1 MKQPMLMSSSNSVS
15 SSDSSE
21 PKEIKNSL
29 LLSRLPASPLLHQ
42 RQTPL
47 MPPRPIAS
55 TSLDHLWSKQEK
67 LETLELRLFALE
79 DSERRFEHRLQLL
92 EQPEEKDDDY
102 MQLYITLLDQ
112 YNALKADY
120 KQKEEGY
127 QQQIDQ
133 LTLELERSKKK
144 EEEEE
149 EAYYREEDGYLM
161 FDSTSISG
169 EITHYRVKIP
179 DIPSPHFH
187 FQSSHLHMTLSKGL
201 NPNAPEWKRK

>member
-1 MKQPMLMSSSNSVS
+1 MES
-15 SSDSSE
+15 
-21 PKEIKNSL
+21 
-29 LLSRLPASPLLHQ
+29 
-42 RQTPL
+42 
-47 MPPRPIAS
+47 
-55 TSLDHLWSKQEK
+55 
-67 LETLELRLFALE
+67 RLFALE

-112 YNALKADY
+112 YNTLKADY
-120 KQKEEGY
+120 KQKEKGY

-133 LTLELERSKKK
+133 LTASLELERSKRK
-144 EEEEE
+144 EEKEEAEE

-179 DIPSPHFH
+179 DIHPSPHFQSVVH
-187 FQSSHLHMTLSKGL
+187 FQSPHLHMTLSKGL